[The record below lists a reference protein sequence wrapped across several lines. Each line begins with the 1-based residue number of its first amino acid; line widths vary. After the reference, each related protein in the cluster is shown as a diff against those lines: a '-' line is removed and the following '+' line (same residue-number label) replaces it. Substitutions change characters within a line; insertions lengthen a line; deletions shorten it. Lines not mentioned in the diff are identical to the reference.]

1 MRRAADVTDH
11 SDDQERKIDM
21 TKLYVP
27 TMHCNHCVER
37 IKKALDA
44 AGISC
49 EADLDTK
56 TVKIFSDNVKDAIA
70 ILDDI
75 GFDSSL
81 NII

>member
-1 MRRAADVTDH
+1 
-11 SDDQERKIDM
+11 
-21 TKLYVP
+21 
-27 TMHCNHCVER
+27 MHCNHCVER
-37 IKKALDA
+37 IKKALGA

-49 EADLDTK
+49 ETDLSTK

-81 NII
+81 NTI